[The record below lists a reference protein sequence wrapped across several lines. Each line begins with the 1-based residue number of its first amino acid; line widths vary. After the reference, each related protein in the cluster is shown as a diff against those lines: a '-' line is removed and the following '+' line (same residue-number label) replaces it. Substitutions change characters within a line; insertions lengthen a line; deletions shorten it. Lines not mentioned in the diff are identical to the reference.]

1 MMKFCQLIPDGLNL
15 ILKFADTHLNPS
27 KSITGRLDT
36 KDFNSLKGCTNWQR
50 VVLTLTRRCRLI
62 TLRGEKQVYL
72 FERPNQN
79 QRGSNSG
86 RMHDWRGSQALYQGA
101 TGRIISIVVISQP
114 IILYTINPPVS
125 DMLVPAPST
134 PKYIPFR
141 FKGLVSGMHHW
152 RHQQIK
158 DSD

>member
-72 FERPNQN
+72 SERPNQN

-101 TGRIISIVVISQP
+101 TGAYPGGRGAQGARTPPLISIVE
-114 IILYTINPPVS
+114 NKPPPH
-125 DMLVPAPST
+125 LNI
-134 PKYIPFR
+134 YPFR
-141 FKGLVSGMHHW
+141 FKRLVSGMHHW
-152 RHQQIK
+152 RHYQFK